1 MSDLPSTEGLARLV
15 EAITPAPQPEAATPT
30 AQEAVPVDLT
40 YQQKLEALSLR
51 FYQGMLWTPK
61 AGDYYTTSRADL
73 ELYRVVAVEGGMVK
87 TQYCDQSKSSA
98 VSSWPEKE
106 FTSEGFG
113 PKRVWVPDF
122 VLSAH
127 PPQPSVSVAEAAVD
141 AAYKALPPDAHGTIG
156 SGEMERV
163 LEAAFCAQFGA
174 TVNDALKRL
183 VSVLDQHEGKG
194 PLPDTALM
202 FCWMA
207 AQDVRAA
214 LRALKGDA

>member
-1 MSDLPSTEGLARLV
+1 MTNTREL
-15 EAITPAPQPEAATPT
+15 
-30 AQEAVPVDLT
+30 VDLT

-122 VLSAH
+122 VLYAQPACQQEDLVEEMSGGDVIATIE
-127 PPQPSVSVAEAAVD
+127 PDQWDVEPQL
-141 AAYKALPPDAHGTIG
+141 AYARGW
-156 SGEMERV
+156 
-163 LEAAFCAQFGA
+163 
-174 TVNDALKRL
+174 N
-183 VSVLDQHEGKG
+183 
-194 PLPDTALM
+194 
-202 FCWMA
+202 
-207 AQDVRAA
+207 AA
-214 LRALKGDA
+214 LRALKGDDVNG

>member
-1 MSDLPSTEGLARLV
+1 MANDAQMPERIWYPSDGTYLSCQ
-15 EAITPAPQPEAATPT
+15 PAEQPAG
-30 AQEAVPVDLT
+30 EAVPVDLT

-127 PPQPSVSVAEAAVD
+127 PPQPSASVVEALRELVTACEAYPVNIARAD
-141 AAYKALPPDAHGTIG
+141 AA
-156 SGEMERV
+156 
-163 LEAAFCAQFGA
+163 
-174 TVNDALKRL
+174 
-183 VSVLDQHEGKG
+183 LDN
-194 PLPDTALM
+194 A
-202 FCWMA
+202 
-207 AQDVRAA
+207 RAA
-214 LRALKGDA
+214 LRALKGGEA

>member
-1 MSDLPSTEGLARLV
+1 MEKQLTDTREL
-15 EAITPAPQPEAATPT
+15 
-30 AQEAVPVDLT
+30 VDLT
-40 YQQKLEALSLR
+40 YQQKLEALSLM

-127 PPQPSVSVAEAAVD
+127 PPQPSAENERLTKERDEARAQVA
-141 AAYKALPPDAHGTIG
+141 AAYKA
-156 SGEMERV
+156 
-163 LEAAFCAQFGA
+163 AAKYLQSAACA
-174 TVNDALKRL
+174 KI
-183 VSVLDQHEGKG
+183 
-194 PLPDTALM
+194 
-202 FCWMA
+202 
-207 AQDVRAA
+207 RA
-214 LRALKGDA
+214 R

>member
-1 MSDLPSTEGLARLV
+1 MTQTNDGGATDMTTDALC
-15 EAITPAPQPEAATPT
+15 APQPTPATQT

-127 PPQPSVSVAEAAVD
+127 PPQPSASVVEAMKHLHD
-141 AAYKALPPDAHGTIG
+141 IINCGNCSG
-156 SGEMERV
+156 SRQS
-163 LEAAFCAQFGA
+163 A
-174 TVNDALKRL
+174 RL
-183 VSVLDQHEGKG
+183 
-194 PLPDTALM
+194 
-202 FCWMA
+202 
-207 AQDVRAA
+207 A

>member
-1 MSDLPSTEGLARLV
+1 MEKQL
-15 EAITPAPQPEAATPT
+15 T

-122 VLSAH
+122 VLSA
-127 PPQPSVSVAEAAVD
+127 
-141 AAYKALPPDAHGTIG
+141 
-156 SGEMERV
+156 V
-163 LEAAFCAQFGA
+163 LTE
-174 TVNDALKRL
+174 TLR
-183 VSVLDQHEGKG
+183 HEGCQI
-194 PLPDTALM
+194 A
-202 FCWMA
+202 
-207 AQDVRAA
+207 
-214 LRALKGDA
+214 

>member
-1 MSDLPSTEGLARLV
+1 M
-15 EAITPAPQPEAATPT
+15 
-30 AQEAVPVDLT
+30 DLT

-127 PPQPSVSVAEAAVD
+127 PPQPSASVVEAAQALGSMPEGYCFCSTD
-141 AAYKALPPDAHGTIG
+141 RIGDDSKAHEP
-156 SGEMERV
+156 E
-163 LEAAFCAQFGA
+163 CA
-174 TVNDALKRL
+174 DL
-183 VSVLDQHEGKG
+183 
-194 PLPDTALM
+194 
-202 FCWMA
+202 
-207 AQDVRAA
+207 RAA
-214 LRALKGDA
+214 LAAMEANDDRA

>member
-1 MSDLPSTEGLARLV
+1 MDDKFDWNQMKIKRPSIERMRDEEQD
-15 EAITPAPQPEAATPT
+15 EAEALAPQPEVVPMDRALVEENARLHAAMLVFGAYLLEKGETFRTGEGAELVDAYSAALTPAPDAPQPDTEQCGCGDKACLACFPAATQT

-127 PPQPSVSVAEAAVD
+127 PPQPSA
-141 AAYKALPPDAHGTIG
+141 
-156 SGEMERV
+156 
-163 LEAAFCAQFGA
+163 
-174 TVNDALKRL
+174 
-183 VSVLDQHEGKG
+183 
-194 PLPDTALM
+194 
-202 FCWMA
+202 
-207 AQDVRAA
+207 
-214 LRALKGDA
+214 

>member
-1 MSDLPSTEGLARLV
+1 MGGNV
-15 EAITPAPQPEAATPT
+15 ERHIGDDDRDGAAIEA
-30 AQEAVPVDLT
+30 LT

-127 PPQPSVSVAEAAVD
+127 PPKPSETVVEAGDDLVQA
-141 AAYKALPPDAHGTIG
+141 
-156 SGEMERV
+156 
-163 LEAAFCAQFGA
+163 
-174 TVNDALKRL
+174 KRL
-183 VSVLDQHEGKG
+183 FVGGGWGGES
-194 PLPDTALM
+194 
-202 FCWMA
+202 
-207 AQDVRAA
+207 
-214 LRALKGDA
+214 